1 MAVSPP
7 ISSPHALG
15 SNRTRSIMLQVLL
28 ATLPGVL
35 LLTWFFGWG
44 TLINILLAGSFA
56 IAIEAAILRL
66 RQRPVAFYL
75 NDGSALVTAW
85 LLALAL
91 PPYAPWWLVLVAS
104 GFAMVF
110 GKHLYG
116 GLGQNPFNPAML
128 GYAMVLVSFP
138 VEMTSWPV
146 WRGIEQLQPALTPTL
161 GLVDGLQRVFAPA
174 SLPADGWASA
184 TALDLLKN
192 NSALTL
198 DELRAAQPAF
208 GSMAGRAWE
217 WISLAWLAGGLFL
230 LYRRVYSWHAP
241 VGMLAALALMSLLFW
256 NGSGSAS
263 NGSPLF
269 HLLGGATMLGAF
281 FIVTD
286 PVSGAT
292 SARGRLVFG
301 AGVGI
306 LVYVIRVW
314 GNYPD
319 AVAFAVLL
327 MNLCAPTIDYYTT
340 PRTYG
345 HSKPKRGLG
354 KVDQP

>member
-1 MAVSPP
+1 MAMAP
-7 ISSPHALG
+7 ISSPHAMG
-15 SNRTRSIMLQVLL
+15 NNRTRTIMLQVLA
-28 ATLPGVL
+28 ATVPGIL

-56 IAIEAAILRL
+56 LLLEAGILRL

-91 PPYAPWWLVLVAS
+91 PPYAPWWLVLVAT
-104 GFAMVF
+104 GFAMIF

-128 GYAMVLVSFP
+128 GYAVVLVSFP

-146 WRGIEQLQPALTPTL
+146 WRGIEQLQPALSSTL
-161 GLVDGLQRVFAPA
+161 GLFDGLQRVFAPGR
-174 SLPADGWASA
+174 LPADGWATA
-184 TALDLLKN
+184 TALDIVKN
-192 NSALTL
+192 NNSLTL
-198 DELRAAQPAF
+198 DELRAAEPAL
-208 GSMAGRAWE
+208 GSFASRGWE
-217 WISLAWLAGGLFL
+217 WVALAWLAGGLFL
-230 LYRRVYSWHAP
+230 IYKRIYSWHAP
-241 VGMLAALALMSLLFW
+241 VGMLAALAVMSLLFW

-263 NGSPLF
+263 NGSPVF
-269 HLLGGATMLGAF
+269 HLLGGATMLGAL
-281 FIVTD
+281 FIITD
-286 PVSGAT
+286 PVTSAT
-292 SARGRLVFG
+292 SPRGRLLFG

-327 MNLCAPTIDYYTT
+327 MNLCAPTIDYYTA

-345 HSKPKRGLG
+345 HAKAKRGLG
-354 KVDQP
+354 KGE

>member
-1 MAVSPP
+1 MAMAP
-7 ISSPHALG
+7 ISSPHAMG
-15 SNRTRSIMLQVLL
+15 NNRTRTIMLQVLA
-28 ATLPGVL
+28 ATVPGVI

-56 IAIEAAILRL
+56 LLLEAGILRL

-91 PPYAPWWLVLVAS
+91 PPYSPWWLVLVAT
-104 GFAMVF
+104 GFAMIF

-116 GLGQNPFNPAML
+116 GLGHNPFNPAML
-128 GYAMVLVSFP
+128 GYAVVLVSFP

-146 WRGIEQLQPALTPTL
+146 WRGIEQLQPALSSTL
-161 GLVDGLQRVFAPA
+161 GLLDGLQRVFAPG
-174 SLPADGWASA
+174 SLPADGWATA
-184 TALDLLKN
+184 TALDIVKN
-192 NSALTL
+192 NNALTL
-198 DELRAAQPAF
+198 DELRAAEPAL
-208 GSMAGRAWE
+208 GSFASRGWE
-217 WISLAWLAGGLFL
+217 WVALAWLAGGLFL
-230 LYRRVYSWHAP
+230 LYKRIYSWHAP
-241 VGMLAALALMSLLFW
+241 VGMLAALAVMSLLFW
-256 NGSGSAS
+256 NGSGSGS

-281 FIVTD
+281 FIITD

-292 SARGRLVFG
+292 SPRGRLLFG

-306 LVYVIRVW
+306 LVYAIRVW

-327 MNLCAPTIDYYTT
+327 MNLCAPTIDYYTA

-345 HSKPKRGLG
+345 HAKAKRGLG
-354 KVDQP
+354 KGE

>member
-1 MAVSPP
+1 MAMAP
-7 ISSPHALG
+7 ISSPHAMG
-15 SNRTRSIMLQVLL
+15 NNRTRTIMLQVLA
-28 ATLPGVL
+28 ATVPGII

-56 IAIEAAILRL
+56 LLLEAGILRL
-66 RQRPVAFYL
+66 RERPVAFYL

-91 PPYAPWWLVLVAS
+91 PPYAPWWLVLVAT
-104 GFAMVF
+104 GFAMIF

-128 GYAMVLVSFP
+128 GYAVVLVSFP

-146 WRGIEQLQPALTPTL
+146 WRGIEQLQPALSSTL
-161 GLVDGLQRVFAPA
+161 GLLDGLQRVFTPG
-174 SLPADGWASA
+174 SLPADGWTAA
-184 TALDLLKN
+184 TALDIVKN
-192 NSALTL
+192 NNTLTL
-198 DELRAAQPAF
+198 DELRAAEPAL
-208 GSMAGRAWE
+208 GSFASRGWE
-217 WISLAWLAGGLFL
+217 WVALAWLAGGLFL
-230 LYRRVYSWHAP
+230 LYKRVYSWHAP
-241 VGMLAALALMSLLFW
+241 VGMLAALAVMSLLFW
-256 NGSGSAS
+256 NGSGSGS

-281 FIVTD
+281 FIITD

-292 SARGRLVFG
+292 SPRGRLLFG

-327 MNLCAPTIDYYTT
+327 MNLCAPTIDYYTA

-345 HSKPKRGLG
+345 HRKAKRGLG
-354 KVDQP
+354 KVE

>member
-1 MAVSPP
+1 MAIAP
-7 ISSPHALG
+7 ISSPHATG
-15 SNRTRSIMLQVLL
+15 NYRTRTIMLQVLA
-28 ATLPGVL
+28 ATIPGIL

-56 IAIEAAILRL
+56 LLVEASILRL
-66 RQRPVAFYL
+66 RQRPVGFYL

-91 PPYAPWWLVLVAS
+91 PPYSPWWLVLVAT

-128 GYAMVLVSFP
+128 GYAVVLVSFP

-146 WRGIEQLQPALTPTL
+146 WRGIEALQPTLSPTL
-161 GLVDGLQRVFAPA
+161 GLIEGLQRVFAPA
-174 SLPADGWASA
+174 SLPVDGWATA
-184 TALDLLKN
+184 TALDIVKN

-198 DELRAAQPAF
+198 NELRAAEPALGHF
-208 GSMAGRAWE
+208 ASRGWE
-217 WISLAWLAGGLFL
+217 WVSLAWLAGGLFL
-230 LYRRVYSWHAP
+230 IYKRIYSWHAP
-241 VGMLAALALMSLLFW
+241 VGMLTALALMSLLFW

-263 NGSPLF
+263 NGSPVF

-286 PVSGAT
+286 PVTCAT
-292 SARGRLVFG
+292 SPRGRLLFG

-306 LVYVIRVW
+306 LVYIIRVW

-345 HSKPKRGLG
+345 HRKPKRGLG
-354 KVDQP
+354 KVE

>member
-1 MAVSPP
+1 MVMAPV
-7 ISSPHALG
+7 SSPHAMG
-15 SNRTRSIMLQVLL
+15 SNRTRSIMLQVLA
-28 ATLPGVL
+28 ATLPGIIL
-35 LLTWFFGWG
+35 LSWFFGWG

-56 IAIEAAILRL
+56 LAIEASILRL
-66 RQRPVAFYL
+66 RQRPVLFYL

-91 PPYAPWWLVLVAS
+91 PPYSPWWLVLLAT

-128 GYAMVLVSFP
+128 GYAAVLVSFP

-146 WRGIEQLQPALTPTL
+146 WRGMEQLQPALTPTL
-161 GLVDGLQRVFAPA
+161 GLWEALQRVFAPGSMA
-174 SLPADGWASA
+174 ADGWTTA
-184 TALDLLKN
+184 TALDIVKN

-198 DELRAAQPAF
+198 DELRAAEPAL
-208 GSMAGRAWE
+208 GSMASRGWE
-217 WISLAWLAGGLFL
+217 WVALAWLAGGLFL
-230 LYRRVYSWHAP
+230 IYKRIYSWHAP
-241 VGMLAALALMSLLFW
+241 VGMLVTLGLLSLLFW

-269 HLLGGATMLGAF
+269 HLLGGATMFGAF
-281 FIVTD
+281 FIITD

-292 SARGRLVFG
+292 SPRGRLLFG
-301 AGVGI
+301 AGVGL

-327 MNLCAPTIDYYTT
+327 MNLCAPTIDYYTA

-345 HSKPKRGLG
+345 HRKAKRGLG
-354 KVDQP
+354 KGE

>member
-1 MAVSPP
+1 MTTAP
-7 ISSPHALG
+7 ISSPHAMG
-15 SNRTRSIMLQVLL
+15 SNRTRSIMLQVLA
-28 ATLPGVL
+28 ATLPGIVL
-35 LLTWFFGWG
+35 LSWLFGWG
-44 TLINILLAGSFA
+44 TLINLLLACSVA
-56 IAIEAAILRL
+56 LLVEAAILRL
-66 RQRPVAFYL
+66 RRRPVGFYL
-75 NDGSALVTAW
+75 NDGSALVTGW

-91 PPYAPWWLVLVAS
+91 PPYAPWWLVLVAT
-104 GFAMVF
+104 GFALIF

-128 GYAMVLVSFP
+128 GYAVVLVSFP
-138 VEMTSWPV
+138 LEMTSWPV
-146 WRGIEQLQPALTPTL
+146 PRGIEELQPALNATL
-161 GLVDGLQRVFAPA
+161 GLVEGLQRVLAPA

-184 TALDLLKN
+184 TALDIVKN
-192 NSALTL
+192 NNALTL
-198 DELRAAQPAF
+198 TELRNSEPAL
-208 GSMAGRAWE
+208 GSFASRGWE
-217 WISLAWLAGGLFL
+217 WVALAWLAGGLFL
-230 LYRRVYSWHAP
+230 IRRRVISWHAP
-241 VGMLAALALMSLLFW
+241 VGMLAALGLMSLLFW

-281 FIVTD
+281 FIITD
-286 PVSGAT
+286 PVTCAT

-306 LVYVIRVW
+306 LVYVIRIW

-345 HSKPKRGLG
+345 HARAKRGLG
-354 KVDQP
+354 KVD

>member
-1 MAVSPP
+1 MAVSSP

-15 SNRTRSIMLQVLL
+15 SNRTRTIMLQVLL
-28 ATLPGVL
+28 ATLPGIL

-56 IAIEAAILRL
+56 IAIESAILRL
-66 RQRPVAFYL
+66 RQRPAAFYL

-161 GLVDGLQRVFAPA
+161 GLLDGLQRVFAPA
-174 SLPADGWASA
+174 SLSADGWASA

-306 LVYVIRVW
+306 LVYIIRVW

>member
-161 GLVDGLQRVFAPA
+161 GLIDGLQRVFAPA
-174 SLPADGWASA
+174 SLPTDGWTSA